1 LIWSYRPYKNP
12 EARKRYLKYL
22 SLLYILSIL
31 LIIYRYSQT
40 GLGKDFAIPSFA
52 LLLTVTFFSLLI
64 LRKPRYCYTD
74 LNHIYLSGK
83 KIRKDEVEYEPF
95 FDELKVE
102 LSGKVRKTLYF
113 ESKEDLIKFLKDVG
127 IKPDE

>member
-1 LIWSYRPYKNP
+1 MIWSYRPYKNP

-31 LIIYRYSQT
+31 LIIHRYSQI
-40 GLGKDFAIPSFA
+40 GLERDFVIPSLA
-52 LLLTVTFFSLLI
+52 LLLTVTFFSLLM

-74 LNHIYLSGK
+74 VNHIYISGK
-83 KIRKDEVEYEPF
+83 KIKKDEVEYEPF

-102 LSGKVRKTLYF
+102 LSGKTRKTLYF
-113 ESKEDLIKFLKDVG
+113 ERKEDLIKFLKDVG
-127 IKPDE
+127 FQLDK